1 MTHCLSQTRSIKP
14 LPEDLLHDDPI
25 DIARMPSQHIRLVE
39 RSNKNPTI
47 ESSDL
52 VAFKDHFETNFSVL
66 EAKITND
73 AKLVKI

>member
-1 MTHCLSQTRSIKP
+1 MTHCLSQTRSIKA

-25 DIARMPSQHIRLVE
+25 DIAKMSSQHIRLVE

-52 VAFKDHFETNFSVL
+52 VAFKDHF
-66 EAKITND
+66 
-73 AKLVKI
+73 

>member
-1 MTHCLSQTRSIKP
+1 MPGRKGVRRSVRTANINTE
-14 LPEDLLHDDPI
+14 PEDLLHDDPI

-52 VAFKDHFETNFSVL
+52 VVFKDHF
-66 EAKITND
+66 
-73 AKLVKI
+73 